1 MSLPFGIAAPAPGVV
16 RHATGRQDLMEK
28 LWELEG
34 NRPRAHSLGMSARG
48 WAEVTIF
55 ELDKPG
61 GQPVERWRIE
71 LPAVV
76 RGRFITTYEDWLQL
90 EIDEPTKKSEVL
102 A

>member
-1 MSLPFGIAAPAPGVV
+1 
-16 RHATGRQDLMEK
+16 MEQ
-28 LWELEG
+28 LWALEKC
-34 NRPRAHSLGMSARG
+34 RSRAHSLGLSSKG
-48 WAEVTIF
+48 WPEITIF

-90 EIDEPTKKSEVL
+90 EIADPVRPDQV
-102 A
+102 AQAI